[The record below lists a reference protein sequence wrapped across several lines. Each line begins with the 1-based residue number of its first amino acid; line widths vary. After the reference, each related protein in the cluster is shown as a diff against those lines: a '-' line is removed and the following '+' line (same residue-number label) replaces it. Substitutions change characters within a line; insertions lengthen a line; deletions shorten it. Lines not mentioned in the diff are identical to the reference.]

1 MTDFPS
7 ETSFVEGDANRLQ
20 QIFWNI
26 LSNAVKF
33 TTSGGKV
40 SIGLNYN
47 NSQAKIQIKDTG
59 KGISSEFLPYVFD
72 YFRQENSSST
82 RNNGG
87 LGLGLAIVRHLVE
100 LHGGKIQVE
109 SPGIDKGT
117 TFIVE
122 IPLMS
127 NIKIS
132 TETNNPQLKNLDF
145 DGINILIVDDEPDN
159 LEFLQFVLENYG
171 ASVQTA
177 TSAPEAFKLFLQN
190 KPDLL
195 ISDIA
200 MPDVNGHTLMR
211 QIRALPLQQGAK
223 IPAIALTAYAGETN
237 QQESLKAGFNLHLAK
252 PIVSDNLSQRIAELT
267 VRS

>member
-1 MTDFPS
+1 MRY
-7 ETSFVEGDANRLQ
+7 A
-20 QIFWNI
+20 
-26 LSNAVKF
+26 
-33 TTSGGKV
+33 KV
-40 SIGLNYN
+40 
-47 NSQAKIQIKDTG
+47 
-59 KGISSEFLPYVFD
+59 
-72 YFRQENSSST
+72 
-82 RNNGG
+82 RN
-87 LGLGLAIVRHLVE
+87 LVE
-100 LHGGKIQVE
+100 LHGGNIQVE
-109 SPGIDKGT
+109 SAGIGKGT
-117 TFIVE
+117 IFTVE
-122 IPLMS
+122 LPLMS
-127 NIKIS
+127 DVETS
-132 TETNNPQLKNLDF
+132 TEINRSSTTNLDF
-145 DGINILIVDDEPDN
+145 DGIKILIVDDEPDN

-252 PIVSDNLSQRIAELT
+252 PIVSDNLIQRIAELT

>member
-1 MTDFPS
+1 M
-7 ETSFVEGDANRLQ
+7 
-20 QIFWNI
+20 
-26 LSNAVKF
+26 
-33 TTSGGKV
+33 
-40 SIGLNYN
+40 
-47 NSQAKIQIKDTG
+47 
-59 KGISSEFLPYVFD
+59 PYVFD

-127 NIKIS
+127 NVEII
-132 TETNNPQLKNLDF
+132 TETNNEEIRNLDF
-145 DGINILIVDDEPDN
+145 DGINILVVDDEPDN
-159 LEFLQFVLENYG
+159 LEFLQFVLETYG

-177 TSAPEAFKLFLQN
+177 TSAPQAFKLFLQQ

-200 MPDVNGHTLMR
+200 MPEVNGHTLIR
-211 QIRALPLQQGAK
+211 QIRALPSEKGAK

-237 QQESLKAGFNLHLAK
+237 QQESIQAGFTLHLSK
-252 PIVSDNLSQRIAELT
+252 PVAAHNLAQSIAELT
-267 VRS
+267 VNS